1 MRVYKGTKNI
11 SREEWIEA
19 RRNGIGGSDVGAI
32 LGVNPWKSAYA
43 VYQDKIGDSIEVE
56 PSYRMELGTRIEDF
70 IAKEFELQ
78 TGKSVR
84 RRNAILQ
91 HDDHSF
97 MLANIDREI
106 VGEKTG
112 LEIKFISPFSAKF
125 WQDENGNDI
134 VPLSYEFQC
143 LHYLAVTGWDKWII
157 CALVGNERLII
168 REIVRDEETIQ
179 KLIEIESK
187 FWNDNVLEGT
197 PPDPSSADA
206 EEYLRRYYPDA
217 NVGEVMDIEDQTEI
231 LERIEEVKELIK
243 KLDDEKS
250 SLESSLKMALK
261 DAEIG
266 MNSQYKVTYKNT
278 SRTTIDGKKLRAEHA
293 ELFVDDKYLNVTN
306 SRTLRIT
313 KIKNMED
320 EQ

>member
-1 MRVYKGTKNI
+1 MKIFKSTKNI
-11 SREEWIEA
+11 SRKEWIEA
-19 RRNGIGGSDVGAI
+19 RRSGIGGSDVGAI
-32 LGVNPWKSAYA
+32 MGVNPWKSAYA
-43 VYQDKIGDSIEVE
+43 VYLDKIGESVEAE

-91 HDDHSF
+91 HDDHPF

-106 VGEKTG
+106 VGENTG

-125 WQDENGNDI
+125 WRDENGNDI

-143 LHYLAVTGWDKWII
+143 LHYLAVTGWDKWTI
-157 CALVGNERLII
+157 CALIGNERLII

-187 FWNDNVLEGT
+187 FWNDNVLAGN
-197 PPDPSSADA
+197 PPEPASADV
-206 EEYLRRYYPDA
+206 EEYLKRYYPEA
-217 NVGEVMDIEDQTEI
+217 TEGETTDIEDQLET
-231 LERIEEVKELIK
+231 LERLEDVKSLIK
-243 KLDDEKS
+243 KLDDEKAE
-250 SLESSLKMALK
+250 LESKIKMALK
-261 DAEIG
+261 SAEIG
-266 MNSQYKVTYKNT
+266 LNSAYKVSYKNT
-278 SRTTIDGKKLRAEHA
+278 SRTTIDSKKLRAEHA
-293 ELFVDDKYLNVTN
+293 ELFVNDEYLNITN

-313 KIKNMED
+313 KINNME
-320 EQ
+320 E

>member
-1 MRVYKGTKNI
+1 MKIFKGTKNI

-19 RRNGIGGSDVGAI
+19 RRMGIGGSDVGAI
-32 LGVNPWKSAYA
+32 MGVNPWKSAYA
-43 VYQDKIGDSIEVE
+43 VYLDKIGESIEAE

-91 HDDHSF
+91 HDGHPF

-106 VGEKTG
+106 VGENTG
-112 LEIKFISPFSAKF
+112 LEIKFISPYSAKF
-125 WQDENGNDI
+125 WRDENGNDI

-143 LHYLAVTGWDKWII
+143 LHYLAVTGWDKWTI

-168 REIVRDEETIQ
+168 REIVRDEEAIQ

-187 FWNDNVLEGT
+187 FWNDNVLAGN
-197 PPDPSSADA
+197 PPEPASADVA
-206 EEYLRRYYPDA
+206 EYLKRYYPEA
-217 NVGEVMDIEDQTEI
+217 LEGEIADIEEQTET

-243 KLDDEKS
+243 KLDDEKLD
-250 SLESSLKMALK
+250 LELSVKMALK

-266 MNSQYKVTYKNT
+266 KNSRYKVTYKNT
-278 SRTTIDGKKLRAEHA
+278 SRTTIDGKKLKAEHA
-293 ELFVDDKYLNVTN
+293 ELFADDKYLNISN

-313 KIKNMED
+313 KINNME
-320 EQ
+320 E